1 MNKSLYEL
9 TGDYMKLMGML
20 YDDEMDEETILDT
33 LESIET
39 VMEDK
44 CDSIA
49 MVMNELQGDIDK
61 IDKEIKRLQ
70 ARKKTLEN
78 NHGRLKLY
86 VENTM
91 RATGKTKF
99 KTNLF
104 NFSIRKAGAR
114 SLVLTVEPDQ
124 LPEEFRKVIIDAD
137 KNAIKEAMKAQGVE
151 ELEFAYL
158 APATEYVSIK

>member
-1 MNKSLYEL
+1 MASLYEL
-9 TGDYMKLMGML
+9 TNDYVKLMGML
-20 YDDEMDEETILDT
+20 YDDEMDEQTILDT

-78 NHGRLKLY
+78 NHDRLKRY
-86 VENTM
+86 IEIAM
-91 RATGKTKF
+91 RAAGKAKF

-124 LPEEFRKVIIDAD
+124 LPEEFRVVTVSAD
-137 KNAIKEAMKAQGVE
+137 KTAIKDAMKAQGVE
-151 ELEFAYL
+151 ALDFAYL
-158 APATEYVSIK
+158 APASEYVSIK

>member
-1 MNKSLYEL
+1 MASLYSM
-9 TGDYMKLMGML
+9 TNDYVELMGRL
-20 YDDEMDEETILDT
+20 YDEDLDEQIITDT
-33 LESIET
+33 LDCIESA
-39 VMEDK
+39 MEDK

-78 NHGRLKLY
+78 NHDRLKGY
-86 VENTM
+86 IERAM
-91 RATGKTKF
+91 RAVGKLKF

-104 NFSIRKAGAR
+104 SYGIRKAGAR

-124 LPEEFRKVIIDAD
+124 LPEEFRVVTVSAD
-137 KNAIKEAMKAQGVE
+137 KNAIKDAMKAQGVE
-151 ELEFAYL
+151 ALDFAYL
-158 APATEYVSIK
+158 APASEYVSIK